1 MSAKQD
7 RVAPRTAAD
16 IERKYNFG
24 KKFSEILGLID
35 ESRHHVDSVESGLR
49 NEITKTET
57 SISRNTEEI
66 VAAAKA
72 EVQTDISNVQKEIG
86 NALTALGDAQTALGN
101 AQTELGEEL
110 SDIDDALSRLD
121 GAVAEIE
128 KSVELKLDANGVD
141 IAIDKKL
148 TVVQEE
154 IDGISDAQ
162 TELGD
167 ELLEISKSLEFKM
180 DADAV
185 DIAIEQKISAGVN
198 VDEVETKTGYRF
210 DAEGLKISKAGEE
223 MSNMIDNTGMYVTRS
238 GEDILVANNAG
249 VTAVNL
255 HAKTYLI
262 IGAGNGRS
270 RLEDYGTSRT
280 GVFWVG

>member
-35 ESRHHVDSVESGLR
+35 ESRDHEDSVTSELKGRVDTATTLSRTAEEIAMSAKEIAEDAASQVSLKLDADGVKTVIEKEIKVVR
-49 NEITKTET
+49 DEIT
-57 SISRNTEEI
+57 
-66 VAAAKA
+66 
-72 EVQTDISNVQKEIG
+72 DIE
-86 NALTALGDAQTALGN
+86 N
-101 AQTELGEEL
+101 AQTELG
-110 SDIDDALSRLD
+110 
-121 GAVAEIE
+121 
-128 KSVELKLDANGVD
+128 N
-141 IAIDKKL
+141 
-148 TVVQEE
+148 T
-154 IDGISDAQ
+154 Q
-162 TELGD
+162 TELGN
-167 ELLEISKSLEFKM
+167 EIIEISKSLEFKM

>member
-35 ESRHHVDSVESGLR
+35 ESRDHVDSVTSELKGRVDTATTLSRTAEEIAISAKAIAEDAASQVSLKLDADGVKTVIEKEIKVVR
-49 NEITKTET
+49 DEIT
-57 SISRNTEEI
+57 
-66 VAAAKA
+66 
-72 EVQTDISNVQKEIG
+72 DIEN
-86 NALTALGDAQTALGN
+86 AQTELGNTQTELGN
-101 AQTELGEEL
+101 AQTELGN
-110 SDIDDALSRLD
+110 
-121 GAVAEIE
+121 EI
-128 KSVELKLDANGVD
+128 
-141 IAIDKKL
+141 I
-148 TVVQEE
+148 E
-154 IDGISDAQ
+154 I
-162 TELGD
+162 TN
-167 ELLEISKSLEFKM
+167 SLEFKM
-180 DADAV
+180 DAKAV